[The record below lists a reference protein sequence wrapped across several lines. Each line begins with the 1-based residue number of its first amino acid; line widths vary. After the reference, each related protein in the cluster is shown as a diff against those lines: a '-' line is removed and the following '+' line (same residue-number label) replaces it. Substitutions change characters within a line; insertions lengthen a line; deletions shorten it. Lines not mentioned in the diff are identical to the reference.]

1 MKKIELLAPAGS
13 IESLMGAVQS
23 GADAVYL
30 GGTKFS
36 ARAYASNFD
45 EEKMKWAV
53 EYCHKYGVK
62 IYVTMNTLIKNSEM
76 EEALKY
82 ANFLYT
88 IGVDALIVQDLGLSF
103 KIKELVPD
111 MELHASTQMTVH
123 NGEGAKYLWEKGFQR
138 IVLSRELNIN
148 EIKYISTDLNIE
160 TEIFVHGALCISY
173 SGQCLMS
180 SMIGG
185 RSGNRGRCAQTCRLP
200 YALMNSDHDETGF
213 IMSPKDVN
221 TLEEIEAIIKSGT
234 ASLKIEGR
242 MKRPEYVVGVVSS
255 YRKAIDSVYN
265 KIKFE
270 AQEENKKLMQLFNR
284 EGFSKAYMF
293 GNVGKDMMAYNFPK
307 NTGLLLGKVKKN
319 KVLLEQDIALGDG
332 VRVGED
338 GFTVSKI
345 KINNKEAE
353 SASKGQEVELFP
365 NSYKNNDYLY
375 KTQDS
380 KLLKNLSEIIKEYGR
395 KIDLN
400 LEVEFELGKPIVLGT
415 EYEGR
420 KYTVKGTMVDKAINK
435 PLDKEKLIK
444 NLEKSGDTP
453 FKFSNI
459 KFNSFSEGFLPVSSI
474 NEIRR
479 NLIECVEKDLVCCDR
494 VAVDNLDE
502 KIKNILSRKNTLRKA
517 EDKFLAV
524 ANISEQFKALSSSA
538 IENIGINIVSRK
550 IKLPEIKN
558 TKDKNIYLKVPNIV
572 KDSEF
577 EKVCKIVDEYLPYA
591 KGLITANLGIINK
604 YKDKSYI
611 VGDYK
616 LNILNSCTGEFFE
629 KDLGEAYL
637 SVELNRKEISELLK
651 QNTGIN
657 LGMIAYGKYELMI
670 SEYCPIGA
678 RFGGKSTDKEC
689 NVACTKDSYKLKD
702 RKGAEFTVQTD
713 INCKSYIYN
722 SVPTYLFNEIDSIK
736 KLNINSFRLD
746 FVDETYQEVM
756 EIINNLSDNR
766 EVDMQKYTRGHYK
779 RGIE

>member
-13 IESLMGAVQS
+13 IESLIGAVQS

-45 EEKMKWAV
+45 EDKMKWAV

-82 ANFLYT
+82 AHYLYT

-103 KIKELVPD
+103 KIKELIPN

-123 NGEGAKYLWEKGFQR
+123 NGEGAKYLSEKGFER
-138 IVLSRELNIN
+138 IVLSRELTID

-200 YALMNSDHDETGF
+200 YALMSSNHEENGF
-213 IMSPKDVN
+213 IMSPKDIN
-221 TLEEIEAIIKSGT
+221 TLEDIEAIIKSGT

-270 AQEENKKLMQLFNR
+270 SQEENRKLMQLFNR

-307 NTGLLLGKVKKN
+307 NTGVLLGKVKKN
-319 KVLLEQDIALGDG
+319 RVILEQDIALGDG

-345 KINNKEAE
+345 KVNNREVE

-365 NSYKNNDYLY
+365 SSYKNNDYLY
-375 KTQDS
+375 KTQDN
-380 KLLKNLSEIIKEYGR
+380 KLLKDLSETIKEYGR
-395 KIDLN
+395 KINLDLQA
-400 LEVEFELGKPIVLGT
+400 EFELGKPMVLRT

-420 KYTVKGTMVDKAINK
+420 KYAIKGDIVDKAINK

-444 NLEKSGDTP
+444 NLQKSGDTP
-453 FKFSNI
+453 FKFNNI
-459 KFNSFSEGFLPVSSI
+459 KLNSFTEGFLPVSSI

-494 VAVDNLDE
+494 GSVDNVDE
-502 KIKNILSRKNTLRKA
+502 KIKNILNRKIHLRKT
-517 EDKFLAV
+517 EDKFLAI
-524 ANISEQFKALSSSA
+524 ANTSEQFKALSNSC
-538 IENIGINIVSRK
+538 IENIGINIVSRRV
-550 IKLPEIKN
+550 KLSEIKN
-558 TKDKNIYLKVPNIV
+558 TKDKNIYLKIPNIV

-577 EKVCKIVDEYLPYA
+577 EKVCKIIDEYLPYV
-591 KGLITANLGIINK
+591 KGLVTANLGIINK
-604 YKDKSYI
+604 YKDITYI

-616 LNILNSCTGEFFE
+616 LNILNSYTGEFFQ

-651 QNTGIN
+651 QGTGIN
-657 LGMIAYGKYELMI
+657 LGTIVYGKYELMI

-689 NVACTKDSYKLKD
+689 NVACNKESYRLKD

-713 INCKSYIYN
+713 TNCKSYIYN
-722 SVPTYLFNEIDSIK
+722 SVPTYLLNEIDSIK
-736 KLNINSFRLD
+736 KLNISNFRLD
-746 FVDETYQEVM
+746 FVDESCQEVM
-756 EIINNLSDNR
+756 EIIDNLRDNR
-766 EVDMQKYTRGHYK
+766 EVDMQKYTRGHYR